1 MPNNL
6 ISCEIQ
12 CPFYLSEK
20 RLSIS
25 CEDSPHFFA
34 KKSKKNWWIK
44 SYCADNW
51 QGCKYAAGL
60 LKAYDD
66 DERGDEAALENKKS
80 ESLREELRVM
90 SLRLGKA
97 KESIE
102 RKDRKI
108 DELRKENED
117 LSKVNENNVLHRKR
131 LYKKLRETKKE
142 LEQATKEMYDQLMQ
156 INDIYI
162 DRLAYLID
170 TKCRDTDGLLQED
183 VDKWVASQEEEYSI
197 VGTWDEKTDGRLWS
211 VVREAKED
219 EQLLGEETKE

>member
-6 ISCEIQ
+6 ISCDIL
-12 CPFYLSEK
+12 CPFYLSEQK
-20 RLSIS
+20 LSIS
-25 CEDSPHFFA
+25 CEDSPHFFT

-44 SYCADNW
+44 SYCVDNW

-66 DERGDEAALENKKS
+66 DERGDEAALENKKN
-80 ESLREELRVM
+80 ESLREELRLL
-90 SLRLGKA
+90 SGRYGQA
-97 KESIE
+97 KSAME

-108 DELRKENED
+108 EELRKENED

-131 LYKKLRETKKE
+131 LYKRLRETKQE

-156 INDIYI
+156 INDIYM

-170 TKCRDTDGLLQED
+170 TKCDDGLLQSD
-183 VDKWVASQEEEYSI
+183 VDKWAAEQTEKYSI
-197 VGTWDEKTDGRLWS
+197 HGAWDEETYERKWL
-211 VVREAKED
+211 VVRMPKENED
-219 EQLLGEETKE
+219 EKLLGEETKK

>member
-1 MPNNL
+1 M
-6 ISCEIQ
+6 
-12 CPFYLSEK
+12 
-20 RLSIS
+20 
-25 CEDSPHFFA
+25 
-34 KKSKKNWWIK
+34 
-44 SYCADNW
+44 
-51 QGCKYAAGL
+51 
-60 LKAYDD
+60 
-66 DERGDEAALENKKS
+66 
-80 ESLREELRVM
+80 
-90 SLRLGKA
+90 
-97 KESIE
+97 
-102 RKDRKI
+102 
-108 DELRKENED
+108 
-117 LSKVNENNVLHRKR
+117 LHRKR